1 MMIASY
7 YSKNADF
14 KGLFDKLKISKSSS
28 YLTHLNKHNVIYIT
42 FNSNA
47 SESRNYND
55 YIEFYKTRLIRDIVE
70 LYPSIDTDDPINEIL
85 QKIFEKNKR

>member
-1 MMIASY
+1 MMY